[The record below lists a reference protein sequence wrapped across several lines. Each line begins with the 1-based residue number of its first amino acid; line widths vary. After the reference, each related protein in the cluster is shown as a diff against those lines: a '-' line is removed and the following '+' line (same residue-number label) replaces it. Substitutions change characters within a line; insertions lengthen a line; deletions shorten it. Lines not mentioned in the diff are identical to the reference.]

1 MPRYN
6 ILSLL
11 SLNQNDRMKLTAI
24 QESHGTYLI
33 HYLCLREIKP
43 PKPPNRPQ
51 HLPCPGKC
59 RVPGGYSSAVV
70 FPLRSSD
77 LFQFYTLLPK
87 MLTTNTTGKQLY
99 KKNVLGNLYFP
110 QKNLQ
115 EKWINTRLF
124 LPCFP
129 SSTTNVNFVQ

>member
-1 MPRYN
+1 MTFFPYN
-6 ILSLL
+6 KSQKCQ
-11 SLNQNDRMKLTAI
+11 NQKEQTREFCRVLKGEGAVKLKNSDTLFFTC
-24 QESHGTYLI
+24 SVRT
-33 HYLCLREIKP
+33 
-43 PKPPNRPQ
+43 PQ

-59 RVPGGYSSAVV
+59 RVPGGYSLAVV

-87 MLTTNTTGKQLY
+87 TLTTSTTGKQLY
-99 KKNVLGNLYFP
+99 KKNVLGKLYFP

-115 EKWINTRLF
+115 EKWISTRLF